1 MDVSVN
7 ACVHVCVYMCMCMC
21 VYLYKIQ
28 VNFGWPLPGL
38 KLDGRAKQ
46 AAQQA
51 LGTLLSPFPC
61 ICHHAWPWRQFLW
74 TDIRSSCLHDKH
86 FSDWVIPPVPCSH
99 FQSFYIIYSFL
110 IILSVLVLP
119 KPYSESRPKLKHPLS
134 FTCQICISFP
144 FLTGAVFQA
153 ESSWGMLTTSWD
165 EAPALG

>member
-1 MDVSVN
+1 MPVCTCVFICVC
-7 ACVHVCVYMCMCMC
+7 ACVCICTRYRSTLGGLFLAWSLMVV
-21 VYLYKIQ
+21 LNRLPNKGQ
-28 VNFGWPLPGL
+28 GLPRDPLV
-38 KLDGRAKQ
+38 
-46 AAQQA
+46 
-51 LGTLLSPFPC
+51 SPFPC

-153 ESSWGMLTTSWD
+153 ESSWGMLTTSRD